1 MFPDLNNNAEYT
13 ISMRRNVWWLIAGSR
28 GGENR
33 ARIIESLH
41 KEPHNAHQLAEILA
55 LDYKTIRH
63 HIDLLVANQI
73 IIPEGSGYGKIFF
86 LTDIFEKEYDEF
98 IQVRRSK
105 KEIAYDD
112 KTSSDEYSED
122 IQ

>member
-1 MFPDLNNNAEYT
+1 
-13 ISMRRNVWWLIAGSR
+13 MRRNVWWLIAGSR

-41 KEPHNAHQLAEILA
+41 DEPQNAHQLAEILN

-63 HIDLLVANQI
+63 HLDLLVANQI

-86 LTDIFEKEYDEF
+86 LTDIFEKEYDDF
-98 IQVRRSK
+98 VQIRGSH
-105 KEIAYDD
+105 
-112 KTSSDEYSED
+112 KTADTVGRHEL
-122 IQ
+122 